1 LVLALGVCGSLGL
14 LAWTLGFGSAAAV
27 RHARREVSDARIRLA
42 DVERRMQ
49 ARSAA
54 IHDSLAR
61 LQGDR

>member
-1 LVLALGVCGSLGL
+1 
-14 LAWTLGFGSAAAV
+14 
-27 RHARREVSDARIRLA
+27 VSDARIRLA